1 MKPVIVIG
9 AGGHAA
15 VVADALQAAGVNV
28 LGFTDADPS
37 KHRSKQC
44 DLPVLGSDATVLAGS
59 DRNDVLL
66 ANGVGG
72 VKGTDVRRAL
82 QQRLQ
87 EEGWRFA
94 TVIHPTAIVS
104 RHARIGNGAQL
115 LAGSI
120 VQALAAIGEGAIV
133 NTAAVVEH
141 DADVGDYVHVAPR
154 ALLCGAVTVG
164 NYSHIGAGA
173 VVRQGIRLGQ
183 RTLVGAGAVVVK
195 DFDGD
200 GELVGMP
207 ARSSAE
213 GIA

>member
-1 MKPVIVIG
+1 VKSVIVIG

-28 LGFTDADPS
+28 LGFTDADAT
-37 KHRSKQC
+37 KHQSRQC
-44 DLPVLGSDATVLAGS
+44 GLPVLGSDATVLAGS

-66 ANGVGG
+66 ANGIGG
-72 VKGTDVRRAL
+72 VRGTDARRAL
-82 QQRLQ
+82 QLRLQ
-87 EEGWRFA
+87 EAGWRFA

-104 RHARIGNGAQL
+104 RHARIGDGVQL

-120 VQALAAIGEGAIV
+120 VQASAVIGEGSIV
-133 NTAAVVEH
+133 NTAAIVEH
-141 DADVGDYVHVAPR
+141 DADVGEYVHVAPR

-173 VVRQGIRLGQ
+173 VVRQGIRLG
-183 RTLVGAGAVVVK
+183 RHTLVASGAVVVK
-195 DFDGD
+195 DFDGG

-207 ARSSAE
+207 ARPTE